1 MHLFN
6 YQLIYSSLLLSY
18 IAYIM
23 CIRINIC
30 NKYYFP
36 LLLFLRWKAKEK
48 QVLDFGLNFPLG
60 LINLF
65 NIIVLFNKCFK
76 LLLMLVVP
84 LTSFFYFNAF
94 TQENWITFNFKP
106 MFLSYNWQINWLGFC
121 IMVKLAAN
129 A

>member
-1 MHLFN
+1 
-6 YQLIYSSLLLSY
+6 
-18 IAYIM
+18 M

-30 NKYYFP
+30 IKYYFP

-76 LLLMLVVP
+76 LLLILVVP

-94 TQENWITFNFKP
+94 TQEN
-106 MFLSYNWQINWLGFC
+106 
-121 IMVKLAAN
+121 
-129 A
+129 